1 VVGSPQIAAALRESP
16 ARPLSGR
23 GQVGRDD
30 RLWVGSG
37 RFVSRWSLLIR
48 EVLDTRHMSAFFGWM
63 LPLLEILRQDSGVA
77 SRYQLLFVHGSCSQ
91 AAMWR
96 PMMGW
101 FAQHGIPS
109 AAVSLRGHG
118 GSGGSLQGATISDYV
133 NDVLSACC
141 TLADRPIVL
150 VGHSMGGFVVQHLIA
165 RIERLPLDS
174 VVLLAPGP
182 SRTMRIEGLRMA
194 LRRPLHFA
202 RASLSRDIRRIY
214 DGDGLREFLLHPAI
228 PADVEALVRSSIGP
242 ESWTALQEMNGL
254 APDLKADQLSTR
266 MLVLSGSLDRMVP
279 PKTSRATARD
289 WGADFR
295 EVAGLSHMLAV
306 EPGWAN
312 VAEVMMDWIAAGRL
326 AQAS

>member
-1 VVGSPQIAAALRESP
+1 MASSLEVLRE
-16 ARPLSGR
+16 
-23 GQVGRDD
+23 
-30 RLWVGSG
+30 
-37 RFVSRWSLLIR
+37 
-48 EVLDTRHMSAFFGWM
+48 
-63 LPLLEILRQDSGVA
+63 DSGVS

-118 GSGGSLQGATISDYV
+118 GSGGSLEGATINDYV
-133 NDVLSACC
+133 DDVLSACR
-141 TLADRPIVL
+141 TLADCPIVI
-150 VGHSMGGFVVQHLIA
+150 VGHSMGGFVVQHLLS
-165 RIERLPLDS
+165 RMERPAFDS

-182 SRTMRIEGLRMA
+182 SRTMRTEGLRMA
-194 LRRPLHFA
+194 LRRPLNFA
-202 RASLSRDIRRIY
+202 RATVSRDIRHIY
-214 DGDGLREFLLHPAI
+214 GGDGLREFLLHPTISAET
-228 PADVEALVRSSIGP
+228 EAAVRSAISP

-254 APDLKADQLSTR
+254 APDWTANRRSPR
-266 MLVLSGSLDRMVP
+266 MLVLSGSLDRMVR
-279 PKTSRATARD
+279 PKASRATARD

-306 EPGWAN
+306 EPGWAD